1 MSAWRH
7 LSLLAWWLNKL
18 LTSVTREDRISMSL
32 VVPNQ
37 KDLEWKTEMNLIG
50 VNWKITW
57 NFLIKVAVFE
67 HRNYRCFFPSD
78 LAYCIC

>member
-37 KDLEWKTEMNLIG
+37 KDLE
-50 VNWKITW
+50 
-57 NFLIKVAVFE
+57 
-67 HRNYRCFFPSD
+67 
-78 LAYCIC
+78 